1 MVDFLEARTLVLE
14 ARSAQEAALNALAQ
28 AGARS
33 LTERRLQQG
42 QVGTVRFTVT
52 ALQSE
57 SWAQPPCDNHHGFQ
71 CYAFC
76 SYRKIRALDSG
87 SHIIR
92 NRDHNTPHSE
102 CLLL

>member
-52 ALQSE
+52 VLHPKSQP
-57 SWAQPPCDNHHGFQ
+57 QPPCPNHYGFQ
-71 CYAFC
+71 CYEFIGFAGFILC
-76 SYRKIRALDSG
+76 
-87 SHIIR
+87 
-92 NRDHNTPHSE
+92 
-102 CLLL
+102 